1 MQAAKAIATPIK
13 AKAETIFSI
22 PIDGNAAVVPQS
34 GKCPT
39 LGFHFLKSLSSLA
52 SLNHV
57 LQKVVEH
64 ISMWKMLIPTKANS
78 GGTNISRNFQKI
90 TVVFVHFM
98 HSICVID
105 KSKLFIGNFNKSF
118 VI

>member
-64 ISMWKMLIPTKANS
+64 ISMWKMLIPTKAM
-78 GGTNISRNFQKI
+78 RA
-90 TVVFVHFM
+90 
-98 HSICVID
+98 
-105 KSKLFIGNFNKSF
+105 
-118 VI
+118 